1 MVKEVRVVSDEEQLI
16 RAIFSLCLIA
26 APLVAVWLIFQRY
39 PIGSWVAQAAWPV
52 ANAIAAL
59 TVGYLLL
66 ADIRFRSRLKRRLER
81 RDTRLAQFEQA
92 GLEEFNRCVDNIK
105 QLKSVNLKDDDVR
118 RDMLVGGKFERN
130 AALAALKEAQD
141 AWPRPNFFLVW
152 REGSIKR
159 RLFPRYKHAPVLL
172 SKKNGSQTA
181 TGVPRG
187 MSQGMFVIIF
197 LVPCALTY
205 TPEWIHWAS
214 SLGGLA
220 TVEGGWIV
228 PSMQT
233 LLYLWMAVASLLRGK
248 ATGRS
253 WAVVLP
259 LAAGAT
265 HMLLASSVLMN
276 LAIEWTGGR
285 GTGFLPLLPTVF
297 NVIALVIGVRE
308 GKAGPAKNM
317 PTTSTTGCVFGALI
331 LGTAAFGAATAT
343 AATSEV
349 VPLFMS
355 ASHPSQQGFVRI
367 INRSGLSGEVAVSA
381 TDDAGRVAGTER
393 FVLAAWETRHFNSND
408 LELGNA
414 AKGLVGVG
422 AGNGHWRLAVE
433 SDLSLEVL
441 AYVRTSDGFL
451 TSMHDRARKP
461 GLWHL
466 VPTFNPGSNRNQVSK
481 LRIVNTATAEATV
494 GIVGVDDRGAESE
507 EIGVVLTAGVAFTL
521 TAQEL
526 EAGTG
531 GLTGALGDGSGKWQL
546 FVRSDQHILVQ
557 SLLESETGH
566 LTNLST
572 SVDATDYVLPSASPP
587 ANATGKFALDY
598 AGIGVIFPGG
608 IANVNRVFYVWDL
621 HHDGVFA
628 YTADG
633 ERWAER
639 DFPTVELTLGGF
651 TDDDERLYLLDVS
664 NDRVLAYTTGGR
676 RTPVVEYDFT
686 LRGRGVERCIGY
698 ANGRFYV
705 AFDDGVD
712 VYEDGE
718 LVEEAGFDL
727 TVGRDPIDIA
737 AGPNGLLYILGGGAV
752 FAYQPSG
759 DPVGDAHFDLAAD
772 NGDPK
777 GIVYAN
783 RRFYVADGDA
793 RMVFAYT
800 ARGQLVE

>member
-1 MVKEVRVVSDEEQLI
+1 MVKEVRVVTDVEVLI
-16 RAIFSLCLIA
+16 SSILKLSLIA
-26 APLVAVWLIFQRY
+26 APFVGIWFFFQRY
-39 PIGSWVAQAAWPV
+39 PIGSWVV
-52 ANAIAAL
+52 IASL
-59 TVGYLLL
+59 IIGCLVL
-66 ADIRFRSRLKRRLER
+66 ADIRYRSRLKHRLAR
-81 RDTRLAQFEQA
+81 RDGRLSQFEQS
-92 GLEEFNRCVDNIK
+92 GFEEFNRCIDNIF
-105 QLKSVNLKDDDVR
+105 QLKSGRLGDDDVR
-118 RDMLVGGKFERN
+118 REMLVGEKFERK
-130 AALAALKEAQD
+130 AALAALDEAQD
-141 AWPRPNFFLVW
+141 AWPEPIFFLLW
-152 REGSIKR
+152 REASIKG
-159 RLFPRYKHAPVLL
+159 RLFPRYRHAPMLP
-172 SKKNGSQTA
+172 SGKNGSQ
-181 TGVPRG
+181 VPRG
-187 MSQGMFVIIF
+187 MSQGMFVVMF
-197 LVPCALTY
+197 VVPCALTY

-214 SLGGLA
+214 PFLGLA
-220 TVEGGWIV
+220 AVEGGWIV
-228 PSMQT
+228 PSVQT

-285 GTGFLPLLPTVF
+285 GTSFLPLLPTVF

-367 INRSGLSGEVAVSA
+367 INHSGQSSEVAVTA
-381 TDDAGRVAGTER
+381 TDDGGRVAGTER

-422 AGNGHWRLAVE
+422 AGNGHWRLVVE

-494 GIVGVDDRGAESE
+494 GIIGIDDRGAESE

-526 EAGTG
+526 EAGMG

-587 ANATGKFALDY
+587 AYATGNFALDY

-727 TVGRDPIDIA
+727 AVGRDPIDIA